1 VHLSLRHHILEHL
14 QEQYPPLDQE
24 QRQEQAP
31 TPLLRPTTPP
41 HCCLL
46 LLRQVPVIKI
56 KRDTERKRV
65 RENEGERERER
76 KSEREK

>member
-14 QEQYPPLDQE
+14 QEQCPLDQE
-24 QRQEQAP
+24 QHQQAP
-31 TPLLRPTTPP
+31 TPLLHPTTPP

-56 KRDTERKRV
+56 KRDTKRKRV

-76 KSEREK
+76 KSERER